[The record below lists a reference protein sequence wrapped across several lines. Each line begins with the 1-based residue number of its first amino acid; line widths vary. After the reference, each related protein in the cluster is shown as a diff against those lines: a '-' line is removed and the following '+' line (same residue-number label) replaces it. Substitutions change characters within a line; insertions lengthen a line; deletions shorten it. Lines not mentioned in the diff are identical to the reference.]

1 MASQDLRV
9 SACEERRTIGW
20 SIERQVRIVSGLL
33 TLVGIGLAYVVYPP
47 FIWLSVVVALG
58 MIVSGV
64 SDSCAL
70 GFFVSQLPW
79 NRGRT
84 SLDRT
89 DLGKEDR

>member
-1 MASQDLRV
+1 MTSQDLRV
-9 SACEERRTIGW
+9 STCGERRTIGW

-33 TLVGIGLAYVVYPP
+33 ILVGIGLAYVVYPP

-70 GFFVSQLPW
+70 VFFVSQLPW
-79 NRGRT
+79 NRERT
-84 SLDRT
+84 SVDRP
-89 DLGKEDR
+89 D